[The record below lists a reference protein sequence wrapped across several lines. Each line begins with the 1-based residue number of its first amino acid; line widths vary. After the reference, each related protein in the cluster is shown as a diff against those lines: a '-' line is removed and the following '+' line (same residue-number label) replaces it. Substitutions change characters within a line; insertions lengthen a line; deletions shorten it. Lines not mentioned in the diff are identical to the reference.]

1 MEMALNMGA
10 FETMDQNELFAV
22 DGGFDG
28 DAFFTGVGILGA
40 GLLAIVALPEAALVG
55 AAYGVCCVGAAA
67 VGAASGWF
75 MGSGLFR

>member
-1 MEMALNMGA
+1 MELAMANGFNVLSEQEM
-10 FETMDQNELFAV
+10 LLV

-40 GLLAIVALPEAALVG
+40 GLLAVVALPEAALVG
-55 AAYGVCCVGAAA
+55 AAYGVSCAGAAL

-75 MGSGLFR
+75 MGSGLAN